1 VIASVFIR
9 SGAGLAAGVLAGFL
23 GLAPSARAACNGPAT
38 LVARLK
44 THPNTDN
51 AVVLG
56 NWYASHKQF
65 DCAVATF
72 RAALNRDPKSA
83 QLHYLD
89 GLALFALR
97 RSADAQSEI
106 EESARLDP
114 GVIKPHLLLASLYQD
129 QGKQPAAEEQWR
141 FALDIDHTSEPA
153 LEGLSAALLARQD
166 YPKTIMLLR
175 DAPRTEHLA
184 INLSRAFGQL
194 GYLTDAERVLRESLQ
209 LHPDSLDLTKAMTV
223 VLVRMHRNSD
233 AIKLVTDTANV
244 HPNNIDEQIEL
255 FRVLVLLNQYER
267 ARPMAAKLLAVR
279 PHDSEVLYLS
289 GIIEAEDG
297 NPEQARTHLEEAVKL
312 DPENNN
318 AHYHLGVVEVQL
330 HQWKE
335 AAENLQKSIEL
346 QIPLPE
352 AHFELA
358 KALRGLGQPDR
369 AAEEMKTY
377 QALKKAHDASL
388 AAESAVALADKD
400 IESGNTAEAIA
411 KYREALEF
419 QPNDALYHYKL
430 SVALRK
436 AADTDGERTQLEEAI
451 KLDPKL
457 AAAQNELGFLLAR
470 DGDASGAVEHF
481 RLAVQSAPAWTDA
494 WVNLAAELAVL
505 SRFPEAREAVS
516 KALTLDPGNSAAREL
531 SDQLA
536 HDPAAQQKPVETIPP
551 S

>member
-1 VIASVFIR
+1 MLSIR
-9 SGAGLAAGVLAGFL
+9 PGDGFAAGLLAAVLAL
-23 GLAPSARAACNGPAT
+23 TSPAHAACNAPASLT
-38 LVARLK
+38 AK
-44 THPNTDN
+44 FKAHPTTDN

-56 NWYASHKQF
+56 SWFAGHKQF
-65 DCAVATF
+65 ECATDTF
-72 RAALNRDPKSA
+72 RSALKRDPNSA

-89 GLALFALR
+89 GLALLGLR
-97 RSADAQSEI
+97 RTEEAQSEV
-106 EESARLDP
+106 EESARLEP
-114 GVIKPHLLLASLYQD
+114 GVIKPHLLLASIYQG
-129 QGKQPAAEEQWR
+129 QGKGQAAEDQWHL
-141 FALDIDHTSEPA
+141 ALRIDPRSEPA
-153 LEGLSAALLARQD
+153 LEGLSDALLSRQD
-166 YPKTIMLLR
+166 YPQSIMLLR

-194 GYLTDAERVLRESLQ
+194 GYLNDAERVLREGLA
-209 LHPDSLDLTKAMTV
+209 LHPDSVDLTKAMTV
-223 VLVRMHRNSD
+223 VLVRMHRNAD
-233 AIKLVTDTANV
+233 AIKLVTEAANA
-244 HPNNIDEQIEL
+244 HPNDIEEQIEL
-255 FRVLVLLNQYER
+255 FRVLVLLSQYEK
-267 ARPMAAKLLAVR
+267 ARPMAPKLLAAR

-289 GIIEAEDG
+289 GILENEDG

-312 DPENNN
+312 DPDNNN

-335 AAENLQKSIEL
+335 AVENLQRSIDL

-358 KALRGLGQPDR
+358 KALRGLGQPTR

-377 QALKKAHDASL
+377 QQLKKAHDDSL

-400 IESGNTAEAIA
+400 VEAGKTAEAIA
-411 KYREALEF
+411 KYREALQM
-419 QPNDALYHYKL
+419 QPNDALDHYKL

-436 AADTDGERTQLEEAI
+436 SGDSEGERTELETAV
-451 KLDPKL
+451 KLDPKI

-470 DGDASGAVEHF
+470 AGDASAAVDHF

-505 SRFPEAREAVS
+505 SRFSEARDAIGR
-516 KALTLDPGNSAAREL
+516 ALALDPDNADARAL

-536 HDPAAQQKPVETIPP
+536 RDPAAQRPAGTIPP

>member
-1 VIASVFIR
+1 MISSVFNRPGVRLALTVAI
-9 SGAGLAAGVLAGFL
+9 GFYGLAA
-23 GLAPSARAACNGPAT
+23 SAHAACNGPAP

-44 THPNTDN
+44 AHPTADN
-51 AVVLG
+51 AVILG
-56 NWYASHKQF
+56 SWYASHKQF
-65 DCAVATF
+65 ACAADIF
-72 RAALNRDPKSA
+72 RAALKSNPKSA
-83 QLHYLD
+83 QLHYLN
-89 GLALFALR
+89 GLALLALR
-97 RSADAQSEI
+97 RTEEAQAEV
-106 EESARLDP
+106 EKSARLEP
-114 GVIKPHLLLASLYQD
+114 GVIKPHLLLASIYGD
-129 QGKQPAAEEQWR
+129 RGKQQQAEEQWHL
-141 FALDIDHTSEPA
+141 ALAIDHNAEPA

-194 GYLTDAERVLRESLQ
+194 GYLTDAERVLREALQ
-209 LHPDSLDLTKAMTV
+209 LHPDSVDLTKAMAV
-223 VLVRMHRNSD
+223 VLVRMHRNAD
-233 AIKLVTDTANV
+233 AIKLVTDTANA
-244 HPNNIDEQIEL
+244 HPGDVDEQIEL
-255 FRVLVLLNQYER
+255 FRVLVLLSQYEK
-267 ARPMAAKLLAVR
+267 ARPMAGKLLALR

-289 GIIEAEDG
+289 GMIEAEDG

-335 AAENLQKSIEL
+335 AVEHLQKSIEL

-358 KALRGLGQPDR
+358 KALRGLGQADG

-377 QALKKAHDASL
+377 QQLKKAHDASL

-400 IESGNTAEAIA
+400 LETGKTDEAIA
-411 KYREALEF
+411 KYREALQA
-419 QPNDALYHYKL
+419 QPDNALDHYKL

-436 AADTDGERTQLEEAI
+436 AGETDGERTELEEAV
-451 KLDPKL
+451 KFDPKL
-457 AAAQNELGFLLAR
+457 AAAHNELGFLLAR
-470 DGDASGAVEHF
+470 AGDATGAVDHF

-505 SRFPEAREAVS
+505 SRFAEAREAVAR
-516 KALTLDPGNSAAREL
+516 ALTIDPDNADARAL

-536 HDPAAQQKPVETIPP
+536 RDPAAEPKPAGSLPP
-551 S
+551 T